1 MPAPRGID
9 RVIVVVLDGL
19 RPELMTPSAM
29 PCLHG
34 VALTGCHTARGT
46 TVQPSVTAA
55 ALASLFTGVPPSVH
69 GILGERSLRPRL
81 GHRLTLLPRTLARGG
96 VAMVG
101 HMRALPWGMRTVGT
115 LLSAQLG
122 MRAVF
127 AGDHA
132 EEILERAVPSL
143 ALRRRGV
150 TYLHWPDADVA
161 GHASGWMSADYRCA
175 ARRLDGALER
185 LVALTDVREDPTAV
199 LILLADHGG
208 GGARADDH
216 ESTHPHDVTI
226 PVVMAGGQ
234 VRAGQLWPG
243 TSPLDVCAT
252 VPWLFGLTP
261 PASWQGRPLRE
272 AFAAAGPPA
281 VTALSE
287 AA

>member
-150 TYLHWPDADVA
+150 TYLHWPDAD
-161 GHASGWMSADYRCA
+161 
-175 ARRLDGALER
+175 
-185 LVALTDVREDPTAV
+185 
-199 LILLADHGG
+199 HGG